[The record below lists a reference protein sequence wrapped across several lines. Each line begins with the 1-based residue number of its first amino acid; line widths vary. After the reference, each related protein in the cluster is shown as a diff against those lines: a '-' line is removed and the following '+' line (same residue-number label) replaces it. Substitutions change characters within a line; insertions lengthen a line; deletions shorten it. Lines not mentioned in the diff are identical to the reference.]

1 MLDVIIEACIGVT
14 NNWVQ
19 ESEQSNYEE
28 DIFLKILNI
37 VIEED
42 ILKYPSYQVILDC
55 SDTIVEIFQGG
66 EFDDDREEHQNT
78 CTRIPKCSLCSTV

>member
-14 NNWVQ
+14 NNWAQ

-42 ILKYPSYQVILDC
+42 ILKYPS
-55 SDTIVEIFQGG
+55 
-66 EFDDDREEHQNT
+66 
-78 CTRIPKCSLCSTV
+78 

>member
-42 ILKYPSYQVILDC
+42 ILKYPS
-55 SDTIVEIFQGG
+55 
-66 EFDDDREEHQNT
+66 
-78 CTRIPKCSLCSTV
+78 